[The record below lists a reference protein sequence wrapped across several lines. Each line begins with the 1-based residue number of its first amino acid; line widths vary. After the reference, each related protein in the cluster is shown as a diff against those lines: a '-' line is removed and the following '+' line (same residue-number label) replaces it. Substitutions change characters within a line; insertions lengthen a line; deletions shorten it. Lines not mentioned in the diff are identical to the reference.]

1 MSDSGTRTRAPI
13 FIFIALM
20 LAVFGLL
27 AVMWASV
34 SGGDLLPYIF
44 GFAVYFLVFHVYLP
58 YRVHKD
64 ATFKGRNA
72 TFWAAFAF
80 FAPLLGAA
88 LYFVVGGLTGSD
100 DDVAS

>member
-13 FIFIALM
+13 FIFAALM

-27 AVMWASV
+27 AAMWASV
-34 SGGDLLPYIF
+34 SGGDLLPYIL
-44 GFAVYFLVFHVYLP
+44 GFAVYFLVFHIYLP
-58 YRVHKD
+58 YRVHRD
-64 ATFKGRNA
+64 ATFKKRNA

-80 FAPLLGAA
+80 FVPLLGAV

-100 DDVAS
+100 DVAG